1 MRASEE
7 EGEAVAEKDQY
18 FLMSGPVGMRPA

>member
-7 EGEAVAEKDQY
+7 EGEAVTEKEQY
-18 FLMSGPVGMRPA
+18 FHMSGPVGMRPA